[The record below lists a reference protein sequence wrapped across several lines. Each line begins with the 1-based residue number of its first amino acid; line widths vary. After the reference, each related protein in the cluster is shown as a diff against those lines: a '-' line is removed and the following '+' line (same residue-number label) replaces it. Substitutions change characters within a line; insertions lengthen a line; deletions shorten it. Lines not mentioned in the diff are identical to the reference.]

1 MLLLSAWSGSVKFK
15 HMLHSYTLSQLIVRF
30 LFISQ
35 INIATLRYF
44 SAVNYLS
51 FVVMCFFS
59 ASSIHII
66 CWGALH
72 IKQIVRAIVWKERTP
87 KIAKMIQRDSRLRR
101 VRYNT
106 NVATCTYKHNGI
118 VCMLGQKAKHRS
130 KSIPIVLTAL
140 FFLVDH
146 LYNVT

>member
-1 MLLLSAWSGSVKFK
+1 M
-15 HMLHSYTLSQLIVRF
+15 
-30 LFISQ
+30 
-35 INIATLRYF
+35 
-44 SAVNYLS
+44 
-51 FVVMCFFS
+51 VMCFFS
-59 ASSIHII
+59 ALSIHII

-101 VRYNT
+101 IRYNT

-146 LYNVT
+146 LYNVTYNCSGRKERTQIICWHIEILFTTLSIVRWN

>member
-1 MLLLSAWSGSVKFK
+1 MVML
-15 HMLHSYTLSQLIVRF
+15 
-30 LFISQ
+30 
-35 INIATLRYF
+35 
-44 SAVNYLS
+44 
-51 FVVMCFFS
+51 FFS
-59 ASSIHII
+59 ALSIHII

-101 VRYNT
+101 IRYNT

-146 LYNVT
+146 LYNVTYNCSGRKERTQIICWHIEILFTTLSIVRWN